1 MKHSIHDESSMSN
14 ASDET
19 PEGIAYYFICL
30 LLSIFREYYLIF
42 HFLILH
48 FTLIKKHIYINILRT
63 LFNII

>member
-1 MKHSIHDESSMSN
+1 MKRSIYDESSKSN

-42 HFLILH
+42 FNISFLIPH
-48 FTLIKKHIYINILRT
+48 FTLIKNIFT
-63 LFNII
+63 LIF

>member
-1 MKHSIHDESSMSN
+1 MKRSIHDESSMSN

-42 HFLILH
+42 
-48 FTLIKKHIYINILRT
+48 
-63 LFNII
+63 FNISFFNTSFHFNKKTYLH